1 MCRVLVRSD
10 HNRDVICVPE
20 RVAENLVSFRERF
33 DAWLRDPEN
42 AHGYWRDVNED
53 FGSFRALE
61 YDGAEAFTRWLTEN
75 VLEPGE
81 QAYIATDVEPSA
93 SMPELYF

>member
-1 MCRVLVRSD
+1 MAWVLVQSD
-10 HNRDVICVPE
+10 YNRDVICVPD
-20 RVAENLVSFRERF
+20 RVAENLNRFRERF
-33 DAWLRDPEN
+33 DAWLYDPEN
-42 AHGYWRDVNED
+42 AHGYWRDVNEE

-81 QAYIATDVEPSA
+81 QAYIVTGVEPSA
-93 SMPELYF
+93 SMTELYF